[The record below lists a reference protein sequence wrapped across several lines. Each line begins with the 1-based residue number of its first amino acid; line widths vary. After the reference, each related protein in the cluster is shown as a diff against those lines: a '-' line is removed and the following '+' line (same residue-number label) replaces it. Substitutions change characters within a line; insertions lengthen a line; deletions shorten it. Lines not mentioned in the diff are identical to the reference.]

1 VQFCAMNQKNLLLT
15 TLVLFASVTGLFA
28 QEEQTNQDIYE
39 MSLEELMNI
48 PINSASKKSETLFDA
63 PLSSYTITKAEIDKS
78 GVTSIME
85 ALRLAPGVIVR
96 EQSNGNYDIHIRGF
110 DNILRNSEI
119 YTRNN
124 LATLV
129 MIDNRPVFNHNLGGT
144 FWEALP
150 IDLNDVERIEIVRGP
165 SAPLFGPNA
174 VTGVINIITK
184 RVEKDKTNVFA
195 NVQGGTQN
203 TFIANSVVGKNFG
216 KVSAQAS
223 VNFQQ
228 RNRFDETYFLP
239 EANNFF
245 TVDEMQA
252 LFNSNPTNTIT
263 NLKDQYPNSSL
274 AMNKWG
280 ANGIVQYK
288 ESEDINFELAFG
300 TQQSEVQKVF
310 LGNILSGE
318 IPLTFNESK
327 TSYFNLA
334 SKVKDF
340 SFRGSFLTGSD
351 NLAYETSPNR
361 YDFRVSEA
369 NAEYTFTLRNIGTL
383 IPGASFQSA
392 TYGDGDYKNA
402 GLTFLNGEDATI
414 TTVSGFIRTDISL
427 VKNLRVLAA
436 LRADKFSSHDDV
448 YLAYELASTYKLNE
462 NNLIRFALTQS
473 NSGSFIGNNDLNFIA
488 PLAPGINLNRVG
500 NKNLDLFT
508 VQMVELGY
516 RVKVSKSLQVDID
529 GFLQK
534 ADQFSALL
542 TSQRLA
548 PTVPLRQ
555 EFLNVP
561 TEATQTGATL
571 AVNFV
576 PNEKIQIKPFLTWQ
590 KTETKNLPSSYNT
603 EEVGTQIGEPVTYS
617 NSKHRATPSVYGGY
631 YLQYNPI
638 KNLSLNVTGYY
649 MSAQTQYAEVDQKID
664 DIMLV
669 NAKVSYQIKSVTL
682 FVNGRNIFNNDSRQF
697 WGTDRAGNTWLAGIT
712 LDLSK

>member
-1 VQFCAMNQKNLLLT
+1 MNQKNLLLT
-15 TLVLFASVTGLFA
+15 ALVLLASVTCLFA
-28 QEEQTNQDIYE
+28 QDEPAKQDIYE
-39 MSLEELMNI
+39 LSLEELMNI

-63 PLSSYTITKAEIDKS
+63 PLSSYTITKAEIEKS
-78 GVTSIME
+78 GVTTIME

-184 RVEKDKTNVFA
+184 RVEEGKTNVFA
-195 NVQGGTQN
+195 TVQGGTQN
-203 TFIANSVVGKNFG
+203 TFIANSSVGRNFG
-216 KVSAQAS
+216 KISAQAS

-228 RNRFDETYFLP
+228 RNRFDETYYLP
-239 EANNFF
+239 DANDFF
-245 TVDEMQA
+245 TVEELQQV
-252 LFNSNPTNTIT
+252 FNAQPNNTIT
-263 NLKDQYPNSSL
+263 NLKDQYPDPAL

-310 LGNILSGE
+310 LGNILAGE

-327 TSYFNLA
+327 TSYLNVA
-334 SKVKDF
+334 TKVKDF
-340 SFRGSFLTGSD
+340 SFRGSFLTGND
-351 NLAYETSPNR
+351 NLSFATSPNR
-361 YDFRVSEA
+361 YDFSVTEA
-369 NAEYTFTLRNIGTL
+369 NAEYTLKLGKTGTL
-383 IPGASFQSA
+383 VPGASFQSA
-392 TYGDGDYKNA
+392 RYGDGDYKNA
-402 GLTFLNGEDATI
+402 GLVFLNGEDATI
-414 TTVSGFIRTDISL
+414 TTVSGFIRTDISP

-488 PLAPGINLNRVG
+488 PLPLGQGINLNRVG
-500 NKNLDLFT
+500 NENLDLFT
-508 VQMVELGY
+508 VQMFELGY
-516 RVKVSKSLQVDID
+516 RVKVSKSLQFDLD
-529 GFLQK
+529 GFVQK

-542 TSQRLA
+542 TSERLS
-548 PTVPLRQ
+548 PTIPLRQ

-561 TEATQTGATL
+561 TAATQTGATF

-590 KTETKNLPSSYNT
+590 KTETKNLPSSFNT
-603 EEVGTQIGEPVTYS
+603 EAVGTQIGQPVTYS

-631 YLQYNPI
+631 YLQYNPV

-649 MSAQTQYAEVDQKID
+649 MSAQTQYGDTDQEID
-664 DIMLV
+664 NIMLV
-669 NAKVSYQIKSVTL
+669 NAKIAYQIKSVTV
-682 FVNGRNIFNNDSRQF
+682 FVNGRNILNNDSRQF
-697 WGTDRAGNTWLAGIT
+697 WGTDRAGSTWLAG
-712 LDLSK
+712 LSFDLNK